1 MLAGSRSDGT
11 PGLILWCSA
20 VASRSM
26 SDELRNKIGEVAS
39 GPKRVRTDA
48 GEVEA
53 QDVAAMIEADK
64 YLSAKAAST
73 GTNKRRGLRFNKL
86 LPPGTI

>member
-1 MLAGSRSDGT
+1 
-11 PGLILWCSA
+11 
-20 VASRSM
+20 M
-26 SDELRNKIGEVAS
+26 SDELRDKIAETAS

-64 YLSAKAAST
+64 YLSAKAASS
-73 GTNKRRGLRFNKL
+73 GTNTRRGLRFNKL
-86 LPPGTI
+86 IPPGTI

>member
-1 MLAGSRSDGT
+1 
-11 PGLILWCSA
+11 
-20 VASRSM
+20 M
-26 SDELRNKIGEVAS
+26 SDELRDKIAETAS

-64 YLSAKAAST
+64 YLSAKAASS
-73 GTNKRRGLRFNKL
+73 GTNTRRGLRFNKL

>member
-1 MLAGSRSDGT
+1 
-11 PGLILWCSA
+11 
-20 VASRSM
+20 M
-26 SDELRNKIGEVAS
+26 SDELRDKIGEVAS

-53 QDVAAMIEADK
+53 QDVSSMIEADQ

-73 GTNKRRGLRFNKL
+73 TKSRGLRFNKL
-86 LPPGTI
+86 IPPGTT